1 MKRLLPRFD
10 LCRWAG
16 SDIDSMGWCE
26 GRSLAIQWLGLIFEI
41 NLARVTG
48 QKGKAR

>member
-10 LCRWAG
+10 HDSWGGA
-16 SDIDSMGWCE
+16 DIDGKGECRGHSF
-26 GRSLAIQWLGLIFEI
+26 AVQWLGLLFEI
-41 NLARVTG
+41 NFARVTG